1 MDKFEPLD
9 SHYLNT
15 VPYDELVNKVNA
27 LENRMVKL
35 GIRVSSSS
43 RIANYRRV
51 LNNFLA
57 IAQGGDLPKRQPN
70 LKLFHQGMYEIEQ
83 LMVIVN
89 DLSSPPEVQGWK
101 QKVQIIVSGK
111 DLPEDEERKTTA
123 RDLQFE
129 LFTAALCRRAGYSIL
144 LEEPDVVVKHP
155 ISDFGIAA
163 KRIKSVNK
171 LSHRIK
177 KAKDQILKSEMDG
190 VICLDVTPLHN
201 PTNAFMIV
209 EDPQIAINE
218 VQRIADHFLHRNVK
232 KIRSLIG
239 TEEIFGFM
247 VFMGSL
253 FYIPTKSQL
262 GRSTRWSITNLCG
275 FTDKRYDLLRSF
287 VMTFTEGALEA

>member
-1 MDKFEPLD
+1 
-9 SHYLNT
+9 
-15 VPYDELVNKVNA
+15 
-27 LENRMVKL
+27 
-35 GIRVSSSS
+35 
-43 RIANYRRV
+43 
-51 LNNFLA
+51 
-57 IAQGGDLPKRQPN
+57 
-70 LKLFHQGMYEIEQ
+70 
-83 LMVIVN
+83 
-89 DLSSPPEVQGWK
+89 
-101 QKVQIIVSGK
+101 
-111 DLPEDEERKTTA
+111 
-123 RDLQFE
+123 
-129 LFTAALCRRAGYSIL
+129 
-144 LEEPDVVVKHP
+144 VVVKHP